1 MKVVIDTNVFISGI
15 FWKGQSNKVL
25 NLWREGKITPVVSAD
40 MLSEF
45 TRVMNDFKIQLPEDM
60 IKEWVNL
67 ILRNSIL
74 VEPKEKL
81 AVVKDDPKDDMFIEA
96 AVTGNVEYIISQ
108 NKHLLKLKSYKR
120 IRIAKP
126 EEFNKLFL

>member
-1 MKVVIDTNVFISGI
+1 MKVVIDTNVFVSGI

-25 NLWREGKITPVVSAD
+25 NHWKEGKITTIISTD
-40 MLSEF
+40 ILSEF
-45 TRVMNDFKIQLPEDM
+45 IKVMSDFKIQLPEGM

-96 AVTGNVEYIISQ
+96 AVAGNVEYIISQ
-108 NKHLLKLKSYKR
+108 NKHLLKLKSFKG
-120 IRIAKP
+120 IKIVKP
-126 EEFNKLFL
+126 EEFNKLF

>member
-1 MKVVIDTNVFISGI
+1 MKVVIDTNVFVSGI

-25 NLWREGKITPVVSAD
+25 NLWKEGKITPVVSTD
-40 MLSEF
+40 ILSEF
-45 TRVMNDFKIQLPEDM
+45 TKVMSDFKIQLPEDM

-96 AVTGNVEYIISQ
+96 AVTGNVKYIISQ
-108 NKHLLKLKSYKR
+108 NKHLLKLKSFKGIKIVR
-120 IRIAKP
+120 P